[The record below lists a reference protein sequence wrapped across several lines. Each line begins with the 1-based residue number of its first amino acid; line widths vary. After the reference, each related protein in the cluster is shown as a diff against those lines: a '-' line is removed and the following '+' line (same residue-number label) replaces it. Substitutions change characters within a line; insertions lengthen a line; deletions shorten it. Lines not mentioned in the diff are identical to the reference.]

1 MPVPLDPGFPAVAE
15 ALGDADALTEVPQE
29 ALMAVAYASG
39 ELPKLL
45 AGTPDDLVTT
55 WEQEIDARG
64 GLEDIGAHADTA
76 YNNAMA
82 AATTEAQRKAVKLVV
97 AKDGKLSLAKVKRS
111 MPAAVGGEVDVSG
124 FPRLAKLNPSTA
136 RVSEGRLRSLAT
148 RLNVALPA
156 AADLTEGARAQW
168 VTGLALMACSLTAR
182 AVAWLALATSD
193 VEWAAAVNELNDG
206 RFSPEWMT
214 ARRSERAASVEQER
228 LRRAAGNGFSA
239 ALTPIEVIRHVSGAP
254 RAAVVDGTATG
265 DEHKALVTRVAR
277 ATAQTHA
284 YSLIAA
290 DDVMFELAAGTAVLK
305 AMKANNH
312 GLDKLTQ
319 APADAALALQH
330 VLIYVTNALD
340 KAAAAPA
347 AAAGAGAAPFAPT
360 DSAALGES
368 WKQSLVTALDRIAP
382 AAEDAAAKAK
392 TDPIVLGKAPEER
405 GARRPEYFAPVDIEP
420 FYAAEAAFSALS
432 LLHGKEFRDGFAALS
447 DEAKRLAAVP
457 VHHGDLARNS
467 RLLPLDLVYS
477 RANETADNI
486 LIKGT
491 VLAGE
496 REGPEQRAEDKARA
510 KLVQHLQHGDVVA
523 GGPHICVVNHKL
535 DSFWVF
541 CQIPYRSGAVAAE
554 VNGAWDAAWM
564 TWAEMA
570 DCLLGDA
577 CEILPGV
584 ERIILFVRK
593 TALTGHHIWA
603 PQSRCDYPGV
613 AMWLFARDYRAYRER
628 RSATKP
634 SLLKILKS
642 DDFAGYLRVAHEWGT
657 QQAIRPTKMPVITP
671 TTHIITTQKK

>member
-1 MPVPLDPGFPAVAE
+1 M
-15 ALGDADALTEVPQE
+15 
-29 ALMAVAYASG
+29 
-39 ELPKLL
+39 
-45 AGTPDDLVTT
+45 
-55 WEQEIDARG
+55 
-64 GLEDIGAHADTA
+64 
-76 YNNAMA
+76 
-82 AATTEAQRKAVKLVV
+82 
-97 AKDGKLSLAKVKRS
+97 
-111 MPAAVGGEVDVSG
+111 
-124 FPRLAKLNPSTA
+124 
-136 RVSEGRLRSLAT
+136 RSLAT

-239 ALTPIEVIRHVSGAP
+239 ALTPIEVIRHVSGAA

-368 WKQSLVTALDRIAP
+368 WKQSLVTALGRIAP

-420 FYAAEAAFSALS
+420 FYAAEAASSARS
-432 LLHGKEFRDGFAALS
+432 LLHGPAL
-447 DEAKRLAAVP
+447 VP
-457 VHHGDLARNS
+457 PVLRCRG
-467 RLLPLDLVYS
+467 
-477 RANETADNI
+477 RASPRRA
-486 LIKGT
+486 
-491 VLAGE
+491 VLA
-496 REGPEQRAEDKARA
+496 
-510 KLVQHLQHGDVVA
+510 VVA
-523 GGPHICVVNHKL
+523 RRRGSRP
-535 DSFWVF
+535 
-541 CQIPYRSGAVAAE
+541 SGARRRAPAASRRRRRRRRAL
-554 VNGAWDAAWM
+554 VLLRRCVCHAPAA
-564 TWAEMA
+564 
-570 DCLLGDA
+570 
-577 CEILPGV
+577 
-584 ERIILFVRK
+584 
-593 TALTGHHIWA
+593 
-603 PQSRCDYPGV
+603 
-613 AMWLFARDYRAYRER
+613 
-628 RSATKP
+628 
-634 SLLKILKS
+634 
-642 DDFAGYLRVAHEWGT
+642 LRVASCCVVRALT
-657 QQAIRPTKMPVITP
+657 
-671 TTHIITTQKK
+671 